1 MDTSFVLQEEI
12 QLLQSDN
19 NDYIIENEIQIEGKS
34 EQELARLL
42 NSITESIEVSSA
54 SITDTIVFD
63 KLRSLLKYL
72 DILTPRIIARFH
84 DILLSAFRTEIKTT
98 ADNLNNNEIDSF
110 ALHRICLEHYIFLI
124 YWFLIQSEEILKSTS
139 LNVNKSKTFDLLAW
153 LLELKLTKI
162 WSLTPERTVL
172 INLFTKP
179 CYQVFEN
186 AAYIR
191 STELKS
197 CAFKIL
203 SLCVKHYDHLLAAQ
217 TAVIQNLK
225 YWEHCAEPM
234 AEWLYYL
241 IDKYD
246 YGQLADELLR
256 EIGNQE
262 FKDTAAKEVK
272 DTSNPKTFSA
282 FLLKLTELSPK
293 TILKNLGVLIHQLDS
308 ESYTIRVAIID
319 ILGKLIIELT
329 KSNDESQTQ
338 KDQING
344 FFDILEERM
353 LDPISF
359 CRSRVLQT
367 YIQLLDL
374 RIKFPKRRQAL
385 CILAVR
391 HLEDKSSIVR
401 KYAVRTLTKLISTH
415 PYDMYGGELALEDW
429 QKRLNKLN
437 EELQAS
443 TTAEE
448 ELVLGEA
455 LHSKEQSG
463 NDEQEDASKN
473 VTSPTNDETE
483 DTEMDN
489 TEDNEKD
496 DEEDN
501 QSKSTEENNNS
512 NEEEDEND
520 NDKNMKDDNKDN
532 QPQQQEEENDENIP
546 TTSITTT
553 IKRTIISAEKMQQ
566 LRLMKT
572 FLADAIRFI
581 EQIHKS
587 IFMVGQLLSSKSK
600 LEVVE
605 AMDFFMTAYLYN
617 ISLAKDGIKK
627 MLHLIWTKDTSDEGK
642 GIKLKLLDCYRTLYL
657 DADEKLSRRQN
668 TNLIA
673 KNLTELTFN
682 ATLAELTSLEQ
693 VLCTLMT
700 EGDITDDVIEK
711 LWDVY
716 GFSKGHIPKKQRR
729 GSIIILGMLAK
740 ANTEVVSEKIEL
752 MLNIGLGPIGK
763 HDLVVAKYTCIALQ
777 RLAGTKSDKS
787 RGVYEGKRLPMTHPI
802 FSRLKN
808 MIESPSDSM
817 EWFSMVEQAINAIY
831 LLGNQPDLLCGE
843 IIKTKA
849 NETFKEDDI
858 IPTENNPTIDNENE
872 SEKEN
877 AMDVDEEVANDTQL
891 KTESPAPS
899 TTTRPPLT
907 CSPYVLSQLFFL
919 VGHIALKQTVHLEV
933 IEAAWKRKKS
943 KLDEEKAKNK
953 DEDNVD
959 DELEQVGGTAE
970 DDIGDEILRIRE
982 REILFSPKSL
992 LARFGPLI
1000 TEVCARNKVYMDRTL
1015 QVMATLALGKFMCV
1029 SSEFCERHLQ
1039 LLLTILEKSKDPTIR
1054 SNIVIAL
1061 GDMAVCFNTLIDDNI
1076 SFLYNRLADEDKLVK
1091 KNAVMVLTHLI
1102 LNGMVKVKG
1111 QISEMAKCLEDSDQ
1125 RISDL
1130 AKLFFTELA
1139 NKDNAI
1145 YNNLP
1150 DILSNLTAKNEN
1162 RVEEESFHR
1171 IMKFIFSFEFVEKG
1185 KHAENVID
1193 KLCQRFQNAD
1203 EERGWRD
1210 IAFCL
1215 SLLPFKT
1222 ERAFRKLLDALP
1234 YYQDKLHEESVLKSF
1249 KEIISKGRTAQKLQK
1264 LDLKAVIDELESKI
1278 DSICGVSEEDKQK
1291 QSKPKKK
1298 VVLRAIRKDQ
1308 GSQMTTRSSTQD
1320 TTQDITQDQD
1330 ENMSDGTESS

>member
-1 MDTSFVLQEEI
+1 MDTSFVLQEEV
-12 QLLQSDN
+12 QLLQNDN
-19 NDYIIENEIQIEGKS
+19 NDYIIENEIQIEGRS

-54 SITDTIVFD
+54 SITDSIVFD
-63 KLRSLLKYL
+63 KLRSLLKYIDKKKVNL
-72 DILTPRIIARFH
+72 SKNCFAFH
-84 DILLSAFRTEIKTT
+84 SSFRTEIKTT
-98 ADNLNNNEIDSF
+98 ADDLNNNEIDSF
-110 ALHRICLEHYIFLI
+110 SLHRICLEHYIFLT
-124 YWFLIQSEEILKSTS
+124 YWFLIQSEEILKSSS
-139 LNVNKSKTFDLLAW
+139 LNVNKSKRSKGKADDNRPAILIPQKKKTFDLLAW

-162 WSLTPERTVL
+162 WSLTPERTAL

-203 SLCVKHYDHLLAAQ
+203 SLCVKYYDHLLAAQ

-455 LHSKEQSG
+455 LTSNEQSG
-463 NDEQEDASKN
+463 NNEQEGASKN
-473 VTSPTNDETE
+473 GTSPTNNETE
-483 DTEMDN
+483 DTEMDG
-489 TEDNEKD
+489 TEDNEKGD
-496 DEEDN
+496 KEDN
-501 QSKSTEENNNS
+501 QSKSTEEGKDDS
-512 NEEEDEND
+512 NGENEND
-520 NDKNMKDDNKDN
+520 NDKNMKDSNKDN
-532 QPQQQEEENDENIP
+532 QSQQQEENNENIP

-572 FLADAIRFI
+572 FLSDAIRFI

-657 DADEKLSRRQN
+657 DADEKLSRKQN

-693 VLCTLMT
+693 VLCTLMI

-740 ANTEVVSEKIEL
+740 ANTDVVSEKIDL

-777 RLAGTKSDKS
+777 RLAGTKSDKC
-787 RGVYEGKRLPMTHPI
+787 KRLPMTHPI

-849 NETFKEDDI
+849 NETFKEDNTT
-858 IPTENNPTIDNENE
+858 PTENNPTTDDEHEHENEN
-872 SEKEN
+872 S
-877 AMDVDEEVANDTQL
+877 MDVDEEVSNDTQL
-891 KTESPAPS
+891 KMESPE
-899 TTTRPPLT
+899 PLT
-907 CSPYVLSQLFFL
+907 TARPSLTCRPYILSQLFFL

-953 DEDNVD
+953 DKGNVD

-1150 DILSNLTAKNEN
+1150 DILSNLTAKSEN

-1298 VVLRAIRKDQ
+1298 
-1308 GSQMTTRSSTQD
+1308 
-1320 TTQDITQDQD
+1320 
-1330 ENMSDGTESS
+1330 GT

>member
-1 MDTSFVLQEEI
+1 MR
-12 QLLQSDN
+12 
-19 NDYIIENEIQIEGKS
+19 QI

-54 SITDTIVFD
+54 SITDSVVFD

-72 DILTPRIIARFH
+72 DVLSPRIIARLH
-84 DILLSAFRTEIKTT
+84 DILISAFRTEIKTT
-98 ADNLNNNEIDSF
+98 SDDLDNNEVDSF
-110 ALHRICLEHYIFLI
+110 ALHRIYLEHYIFLI
-124 YWFLIQSEEILKSTS
+124 YWFLFQSEDLSKSSTVNS
-139 LNVNKSKTFDLLAW
+139 NKSKKSKGRADENSPATLILQKKKMLNLFAW

-162 WSLTPERTVL
+162 WSLTPERSAL
-172 INLFTKP
+172 INTFTKP
-179 CYQVFEN
+179 CYQLFEN
-186 AAYIR
+186 PNYIK
-191 STELKS
+191 SADLKL
-197 CAFKIL
+197 CVFKIL
-203 SLCVKHYDHLLAAQ
+203 SLSVKHYDHLLAAQ

-262 FKDTAAKEVK
+262 FKDTATKDLK
-272 DTSNPKTFSA
+272 DTSNPKTFAA
-282 FLLKLTELSPK
+282 FLLKLTDLSPR
-293 TILKNLGVLIHQLDS
+293 TILKNLGVIIQLLDS
-308 ESYTIRVAIID
+308 ESYTIRIAIID

-329 KSNDESQTQ
+329 RSSDESQTQ
-338 KDQING
+338 KDKING
-344 FFDILEERM
+344 YFDILEERM
-353 LDPISF
+353 LDPIAF

-385 CILAVR
+385 CILAIR

-415 PYDMYGGELALEDW
+415 PYDMYGGELLIEDW

-437 EELQAS
+437 EELEAS
-443 TTAEE
+443 TTTEE
-448 ELVLGEA
+448 EIVLNETFKDI
-455 LHSKEQSG
+455 SNEK
-463 NDEQEDASKN
+463 NDNNEHTK
-473 VTSPTNDETE
+473 PNDETE
-483 DTEMDN
+483 DVEMGE
-489 TEDNEKD
+489 TEDSEKD
-496 DEEDN
+496 DKDD
-501 QSKSTEENNNS
+501 QSKKS
-512 NEEEDEND
+512 NDDEDENVD
-520 NDKNMKDDNKDN
+520 GNNEKENEGDDDDKNKQTQDQSIEK
-532 QPQQQEEENDENIP
+532 ENDNIP
-546 TTSITTT
+546 TSTTT
-553 IKRTIISAEKMQQ
+553 TKKRTIISTEKMQQ

-572 FLADAIRFI
+572 FLMDAIRFI
-581 EQIHKS
+581 EQINKS
-587 IFMVGQLLSSKSK
+587 IPVVGQLLSSKSK

-605 AMDFFMTAYLYN
+605 AMDFFMTAYIYK
-617 ISLAKDGIKK
+617 ISKAKDGIKK

-642 GIKLKLLDCYRTLYL
+642 GIKLKLLECYKTLYI
-657 DADEKLSRRQN
+657 DTDEKLSRRQN

-673 KNLTELTFN
+673 KNLTELTYN
-682 ATLAELTSLEQ
+682 ATLADLTSLEQ
-693 VLCTLMT
+693 ILCTLMT
-700 EGDITDDVIEK
+700 DGDITDNVIEK

-716 GFSKGHIPKKQRR
+716 GFTRGHISKQQRR

-740 ANTEVVSEKIEL
+740 ADTKVVSEKIDL
-752 MLNIGLGPIGK
+752 MLNIGLGSMGMN
-763 HDLVVAKYTCIALQ
+763 DLILAKYTCIALQ
-777 RLAGTKSDKS
+777 RLAGTKSEKS
-787 RGVYEGKRLPMTHPI
+787 RAVYEGKRLPMSHPI
-802 FSRLKN
+802 FSRLKG
-808 MIESPSDSM
+808 MIENPSSSM
-817 EWFSMVEQAINAIY
+817 EWFSMAEQAINAIY
-831 LLGNQPDLLCGE
+831 LLGNHPDNLCGE
-843 IIKTKA
+843 IIKIKS
-849 NETFKEDDI
+849 NEIFKDKVIES
-858 IPTENNPTIDNENE
+858 TENNTSTNNEN
-872 SEKEN
+872 EN
-877 AMDVDEEVANDTQL
+877 AMDIDDEVTDGSQLNTQL
-891 KTESPAPS
+891 SVTSS
-899 TTTRPPLT
+899 TLQKSTKCT
-907 CSPYVLSQLFFL
+907 PYTLSQLFFL

-933 IEAAWKRKKS
+933 IEAAWKRKKT
-943 KLDEEKAKNK
+943 KLDEEKAKNLK
-953 DEDNVD
+953 DEVD

-970 DDIGDEILRIRE
+970 DDIGDAILRIRE

-1000 TEVCARNKVYMDRTL
+1000 TEVCARNKVYTDRTL
-1015 QVMATLALGKFMCV
+1015 QIMATLALGKFMCV

-1076 SFLYNRLADEDKLVK
+1076 SFLYNRLGDDDKLVK
-1091 KNAVMVLTHLI
+1091 KNTVMVLTHLI

-1150 DILSNLTAKNEN
+1150 DILSNLTANNAN

-1222 ERAFRKLLDALP
+1222 ERSFRKLLDALP
-1234 YYQDKLHEESVLKSF
+1234 FYQDKLHEESVHKYF
-1249 KEIISKGRTAQKLQK
+1249 KEIITKGRTAQKLQK
-1264 LDLKAVIDELESKI
+1264 LDLKSVIDELDSKI
-1278 DSICGVSEEDKQK
+1278 DSICGVTEEDKQK

-1298 VVLRAIRKDQ
+1298 VVLRAIKKDQ
-1308 GSQMTTRSSTQD
+1308 NSQMATDKT
-1320 TTQDITQDQD
+1320 
-1330 ENMSDGTESS
+1330 